1 MWKYSIIIC
10 NIHPDY
16 NYLTTTITR
25 QIEGQ
30 NQSYFKENKRKDGF
44 KKYYCVVHAILAPK
58 DIFTFNSEISLSLD
72 FQ

>member
-30 NQSYFKENKRKDGF
+30 NQSYFKEYKRKYGF
-44 KKYYCVVHAILAPK
+44 KNIIA
-58 DIFTFNSEISLSLD
+58 
-72 FQ
+72 